1 MTAATD
7 PQSFVTE
14 PSAGARALDALE
26 HELNDMSARVS
37 LANDVRFL
45 AQLADLDR
53 GLAGDDGLAAELH
66 PPLEAMLVLPGPL
79 QDEGQPLP
87 KHRPAVLVS
96 TTPPGDR
103 INAWIFS
110 VTLVLLMLLGGA
122 AAVLVFHE
130 RVSQIALQLEI
141 SL

>member
-7 PQSFVTE
+7 PQSFVAE
-14 PSAGARALDALE
+14 PSAGVRALDALE
-26 HELNDMSARVS
+26 HELNDMRAGVS
-37 LANDVRFL
+37 LANDGRFL

-53 GLAGDDGLAAELH
+53 GLAGDERLAAEL
-66 PPLEAMLVLPGPL
+66 PLEAMLVLPGPL

-87 KHRPAVLVS
+87 EHRPAVLVG
-96 TTPPGDR
+96 TAPPGDR
-103 INAWIFS
+103 INGWIFS